1 MSTDKNTK
9 HMEKLY
15 IGPNLPF
22 VLGVGMESIWWSNS
36 ENADFADELLHCT
49 VIPTTGLKLEQIFF
63 L

>member
-36 ENADFADELLHCT
+36 EDADFADELLHCT
-49 VIPTTGLKLEQIFF
+49 DSDDRVEAGEQIIA
-63 L
+63 